1 MDVGSVQANALP
13 AAVAPEVPANI
24 QKDQR
29 EMIRA
34 VKAINATELFGQNN
48 ELTFVLDRETHR
60 PLVRIVDKKTRQVIR
75 QIPPEY
81 ALRMAEDLKL
91 ALGQA

>member
-1 MDVGSVQANALP
+1 MDVASVQANPLT
-13 AAVAPEVPANI
+13 AATAPEVPASI
-24 QKDQR
+24 QKEQR

-34 VKAINATELFGQNN
+34 VKAINASELFGEDN
-48 ELTFVLDRETHR
+48 ELTFVLDRETRR
-60 PLVRIVDKKTRQVIR
+60 PLVRIVDKKTQQVVR

-91 ALGQA
+91 ALR